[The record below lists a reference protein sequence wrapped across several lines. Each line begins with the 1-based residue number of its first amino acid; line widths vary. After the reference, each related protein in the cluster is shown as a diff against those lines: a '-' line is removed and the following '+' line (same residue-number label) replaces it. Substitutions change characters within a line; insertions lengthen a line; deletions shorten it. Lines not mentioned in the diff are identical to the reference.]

1 MVNKYSAK
9 LSGLKRTKWENKSPK
24 QQAQYF
30 MKVYQ
35 ELGLSIPKYLLDGKM
50 TTKQLES
57 NINKLT
63 RSLQSR
69 AKKETKRLKQERE
82 TDKKVKQAVEKRN
95 AETIKVLDDLIR
107 KYDLS
112 EKMVNYLMGYGADF
126 GRNKVNFLQG
136 LTLGLVNYDNLSFKD
151 INAKKD
157 FIKLMEKSLNDVK
170 DIEKILTD
178 DRESNKWF
186 DDFLN
191 SEFLQ
196 SLTEDDRVR
205 MKYAFN
211 KLSPFHKRII
221 IEDYLNEMKE
231 KYKAMIEDEEDVNYE
246 LIGEKVFN
254 NFMIMIDYYKNI

>member
-231 KYKAMIEDEEDVNYE
+231 KYKAMVEDEEDVNYE

>member
-69 AKKETKRLKQERE
+69 AKKETKRLRQERE

-95 AETIKVLDDLIR
+95 AETIRVLDELIR

-136 LTLGLVNYDNLSFKD
+136 LTLGLVNYENLSFKD
-151 INAKKD
+151 IKAKKD

-186 DDFLN
+186 DDFLD

-231 KYKAMIEDEEDVNYE
+231 KYKAMIEDEEEINYE

-254 NFMIMIDYYKNI
+254 NFMIMIDYYKDI

>member
-9 LSGLKRTKWENKSPK
+9 LSGLKRTKWDNKSPK

-35 ELGLSIPKYLLDGKM
+35 ELGLNIPKYLLDGKM

-69 AKKETKRLKQERE
+69 AKKETKRLRQERE

-112 EKMVNYLMGYGADF
+112 ENMVNYLMGYGVDF

-157 FIKLMEKSLNDVK
+157 FIKLMEKSLTDIK
-170 DIEKILTD
+170 EIEKILTD

-196 SLTEDDRVR
+196 SLTEDDRLR

-211 KLSPFHKRII
+211 NLSPFHKRII
-221 IEDYLNEMKE
+221 IEDFLNEMKE
-231 KYKAMIEDEEDVNYE
+231 KYKAMVEDEEDINYE
-246 LIGEKVFN
+246 LIGEKVYN

>member
-30 MKVYQ
+30 KKVYQ

-69 AKKETKRLKQERE
+69 AKKETKRLRQERE

-95 AETIKVLDDLIR
+95 AETIRVLDELIR

-136 LTLGLVNYDNLSFKD
+136 LTLGLVNYDNLSFRD

-231 KYKAMIEDEEDVNYE
+231 KYKAMVEDEEEINYE

>member
-9 LSGLKRTKWENKSPK
+9 LSGLKRTKWDNKTPK

-69 AKKETKRLKQERE
+69 AKKETKRLRQERE
-82 TDKKVKQAVEKRN
+82 TDKKVKQAVDKRN
-95 AETIKVLDDLIR
+95 AETIKILDELIR

-136 LTLGLVNYDNLSFKD
+136 LTLGLVNYDNLSFRD

-178 DRESNKWF
+178 DRDSNKWF
-186 DDFLN
+186 DDFLD

-205 MKYAFN
+205 MKYRFS

-231 KYKAMIEDEEDVNYE
+231 KYKAMIEDEEEVNYE

-254 NFMIMIDYYKNI
+254 NFMIMIDYYKDI

>member
-1 MVNKYSAK
+1 MINKYSAK

-50 TTKQLES
+50 TFKQLES

-69 AKKETKRLKQERE
+69 VKKETKRLRQERG

-112 EKMVNYLMGYGADF
+112 ENMVNYLMGYGVDF

-191 SEFLQ
+191 GEFLQ
-196 SLTEDDRVR
+196 SLTEDDKVR

-211 KLSPFHKRII
+211 TLSPFHKRII
-221 IEDYLNEMKE
+221 IEDFLNEMKE
-231 KYKAMIEDEEDVNYE
+231 KYKAMIDDEEEINYE

-254 NFMIMIDYYKNI
+254 NFMIMIDYYKDI

>member
-1 MVNKYSAK
+1 
-9 LSGLKRTKWENKSPK
+9 
-24 QQAQYF
+24 

-69 AKKETKRLKQERE
+69 AKKETKRIRQERE

-95 AETIKVLDDLIR
+95 AETIKILDDLIR

-112 EKMVNYLMGYGADF
+112 ENMVNYLMGYGADF

-136 LTLGLVNYDNLSFKD
+136 LTLGLVNYENLSFKD

-157 FIKLMEKSLNDVK
+157 FIKLMKKSLTDIK
-170 DIEKILTD
+170 DIEKILTND
-178 DRESNKWF
+178 KESNKWF

-211 KLSPFHKRII
+211 TLSPFHKRII
-221 IEDYLNEMKE
+221 IEDFLNEMKE
-231 KYKAMIEDEEDVNYE
+231 KYKAMVEDEEEINYE
-246 LIGEKVFN
+246 LIGEKVYN